1 MDEFEQA
8 IICSFDPSVSADIKQ
23 KALAYIDQIKNSQD
37 AWKFCLQRLGQTK
50 NIHVKFFCFQIF
62 QDLILHKY
70 STLTGEESNR
80 LKVELV
86 NWLKTHLSNGTED
99 NAVKNKYSQ
108 IVALLFKQEY
118 PEQWPTFFDDYLSLL
133 NLGPAVIDIFLRI
146 CVAID
151 EQVVSLAYR
160 SSAELAQNTL
170 IKDTMRDHAIEKIV
184 KSWYD
189 ILVLFSQTNPSLIN
203 LTLQNIKHYV
213 GWIDI
218 NLIVN
223 DKFIPLFCKFLSLQ
237 SVREEA
243 CNCFIEIINKG
254 MEPFNKLSLI
264 QQLCIKTIVSST
276 VLDDP
281 DFIVKVGNLVNLTGM
296 EILRALETSQPS
308 NEKKFPDGDLLLD
321 EMLELLF
328 KFFNNDSNDVSYSVY
343 GFTSLYIQQLKKIKP
358 LNERQMQHITLL
370 VQIVRNKMRYK
381 DNDDDEINFSD
392 YRKDLS
398 NLFRNIFRICPE
410 MVGAFIQN
418 NIENIIKNPNN
429 TYHEIEV
436 SIYLLYQMG
445 EGVSAT
451 SEDTLK
457 TFDKFFSNMITLLSQ
472 SNISHTKNQSVSI
485 IYFETIVRYAK
496 CIPLDQQILSS
507 VLSAFL
513 DTRGIHSTDSLV
525 RSKAGYLLNKL
536 VKQLK
541 VQIFPYINVI
551 IDSLKNHIIIS
562 YEIQREVPFEEQLN
576 FYESLGFLIG
586 AANLPI
592 SEEQLYVEKI
602 LVGPIT
608 KLEEIIKQQL
618 YKNDTKENP
627 FYTTQLIQLISVIGT
642 FSKGFSAFNA
652 STGAPK
658 PDSYCHYKIYFTKS
672 LQLIIQLPNL
682 IPNHQ
687 DIILK
692 TFFYMH
698 RMVECLGK
706 DLKPLLVDIIPV
718 LLNHTTNI
726 NTLLEFLVFINQL
739 MSKYKDEFYPIINQ
753 TLQPIIM
760 RISQSINPVVPP
772 EEHSDEERSI
782 NDLKRQYYQF
792 IQNIMVNNLANVF
805 TSQLNINLFEKILV
819 TIIDGC
825 QSTNNEAIQKV
836 SFLIIKR
843 LIEDLGPGG
852 NHMVAGF
859 QSVIYDQIIP
869 ICFKI
874 PLSDSF
880 NLSELVSVQI
890 LTEIGKI
897 LKIITQKYN
906 DEFLNYMASVLLPTL
921 SLTNDQIQQFVKLL
935 LPATPIK
942 EFQEHFTNFIRTKR
956 GLPIHGSKSKNNNQN
971 NNLNNQNNS
980 NSNSNNS
987 NNNNS
992 NNNNNNSNNSLPK
1005 TTVTTATATNGVKNS
1020 NGNNNFIGVNGH

>member
-8 IICSFDPSVSADIKQ
+8 IIYSFDPLVSEDIKQ
-23 KALAYIDQIKNSQD
+23 KALAYIDQIKNSPD
-37 AWKFCLQRLGQTK
+37 AWKFCLQRLGQTG
-50 NIHVKFFCFQIF
+50 NSIHLKFFCFQIF

-70 STLTGEESNR
+70 STLTAEESNK
-80 LKVELV
+80 LKAGLI
-86 NWLKTHLSNGTED
+86 NWLKTHLANGTED
-99 NAVKNKYSQ
+99 PAIKNKYSQ

-118 PEQWPTFFDDYLSLL
+118 PEQWPSFFDDYLSLL
-133 NLGPAVIDIFLRI
+133 NLGPSVIDIFLRI
-146 CVAID
+146 CKAID

-189 ILVLFSQTNPSLIN
+189 ILVLFSSSNPSLIN
-203 LTLQNIKHYV
+203 ITLQNIKHYV

-223 DKFIPLFCKFLSLQ
+223 DKFIPLFCKFLSLK

-243 CNCFIEIINKG
+243 CHCFREIINKG
-254 MEPFNKLSLI
+254 MEPYNKLSLI
-264 QQLCIKTIVSST
+264 QQLQIKNIISST

-296 EILRALETSQPS
+296 EILRALETST
-308 NEKKFPDGDLLLD
+308 NEKKFQGGELLLD

-343 GFTSLYIQQLKKIKP
+343 GLASLYIHELKKIKP
-358 LNERQMQHITLL
+358 LNQKQMQHITLL
-370 VQIVRNKMRYK
+370 VQIVRNKMRLK

-410 MVGAFIQN
+410 MVGAFVQS
-418 NIENIIKNPNN
+418 NIENIIKNQNN
-429 TYHEIEV
+429 VNYFREMEI
-436 SIYLLYQMG
+436 SIFLLYQMG

-451 SEDTLK
+451 SEETLK
-457 TFDKFFSNMITLLSQ
+457 TFDKFFSSMISLLAQ
-472 SNISHTKNQSVSI
+472 SNISNIKNQAVSI

-496 CIPLDQQILSS
+496 CIPLEQQILTS

-513 DTRGIHSTDSLV
+513 DTRGIHSTDPLV

-541 VQIFPYINVI
+541 VQIFPYINNI
-551 IDSLKNHIIIS
+551 IDSLKNHITIS

-592 SEEQLYVEKI
+592 NEEKLYVEKI

-608 KLEEIIKQQL
+608 KLEEIINQQL
-618 YKNDTKENP
+618 YKTDTKENP

-642 FSKGFSAFNA
+642 FSKGFSSFNA

-658 PDSYCHYKIYFTKS
+658 HDSYCNYKIYFTKP

-682 IPNHQ
+682 IPNNQ
-687 DIILK
+687 EIILK

-706 DLKPLLVDIIPV
+706 DLKPLLVDIIPI

-753 TLQPIIM
+753 TLQPIIF
-760 RISQSINPVVPP
+760 RIFESLNPPVAP
-772 EEHSDEERSI
+772 EEYSDEERSL

-792 IQNIMVNNLANVF
+792 IQNILNNNLANVF
-805 TSQLNINLFEKILV
+805 TSQVNINLFEQILA
-819 TIIDGC
+819 TIINGC
-825 QSTNNEAIQKV
+825 QSTSSEPIQKV

-852 NHMVAGF
+852 NHMVPGF
-859 QSVIYDQIIP
+859 QKVIYDQIIP
-869 ICFKI
+869 ICFQI
-874 PLSDSF
+874 PLSDTF

-890 LTEIGKI
+890 LGEIGKI
-897 LKIITQKYN
+897 LKIITSKYN

-921 SLTNDQIQQFVKLL
+921 SLSNDQIQQFVKLL

-956 GLPIHGSKSKNNNQN
+956 GLPIHGKSKNNN
-971 NNLNNQNNS
+971 
-980 NSNSNNS
+980 
-987 NNNNS
+987 
-992 NNNNNNSNNSLPK
+992 NNNNNNSNNNSNNNTNGSNNSLPK
-1005 TTVTTATATNGVKNS
+1005 TINNTTTTTTTVSSNGVVKNNS
-1020 NGNNNFIGVNGH
+1020 NGSNNFIGVNGH